1 VQELPRAV
9 TTTSLIARTGV
20 APVLREPS
28 VRTEQVTQFVLGET
42 AKVLEHQGDW
52 RRVRLDYDRYE
63 GWVHLGYALETDHEI
78 ARGWR
83 ETADA
88 WSEGAVVR
96 TDDGELV
103 RLPVR
108 ARVGMASPR
117 VDLPDGRQGA
127 VVAGLITPYERV
139 VSRARAV
146 TPDLWAFRVFAGTPY
161 QWGGVTPWG
170 VDCSGLV
177 QTTFLARGVRLPR
190 DAARQ
195 AETGVAVE
203 PGQLRPGD
211 LLFFAERGDRI
222 THVAIAGQDDT
233 LVHSTLA
240 CGGLVREPWSPGT
253 RAMLLRTQLVAMR
266 RMEIE

>member
-1 VQELPRAV
+1 V
-9 TTTSLIARTGV
+9 TTTSLIARAGV

-28 VRTEQVTQFVLGET
+28 LRAEQTTQFVLGET
-42 AKVLEHQGDW
+42 ARVLEQQGDW
-52 RRVRLDYDRYE
+52 RRVRLETDRYE

-83 ETADA
+83 NTATG

-96 TDDGELV
+96 AEDGVIV

-108 ARVGMASPR
+108 ARVGLAAPA
-117 VDLPDGRQGA
+117 VDLPDGRRGT
-127 VVAGLITPYERV
+127 VIAGRITDYDRV

-146 TPDLWAFRVFAGTPY
+146 APELWALQTFAGTPY

-177 QTTFLARGVRLPR
+177 QTTFLARGQILPR
-190 DAARQ
+190 DSAHQ
-195 AETGVAVE
+195 AERGEAVE
-203 PGQLRPGD
+203 PGTQRPGD
-211 LLFFAERGDRI
+211 LLFFSERGDRVS
-222 THVAIAGQDDT
+222 HVAFAGDGDT

-240 CGGLVREPWSPGT
+240 CGGLVREAWGPGT
-253 RAMLLRTQLVAMR
+253 RAMVLRTQLVAVR
-266 RMEIE
+266 RME